1 MTWSPI
7 SGANV
12 PYTEAGNQAAGY
24 VLKFYAVGTTT
35 PLTVASTS
43 AGTPTTTDFL
53 LDSEGY
59 LTLSSARVI
68 PHVET
73 AYKLIMYLNQTD
85 ADADDTGSAVWTIDN
100 ITLAGSIA
108 GLGATIAQYASNG
121 DFFTDSGSAN
131 TVVLTTISPK
141 TASASYVDGE
151 RIAFYPNA
159 NSTGATT
166 VNRDGLGVKN
176 VKTEDGSTL
185 PSGAL
190 STTSLFFA
198 RYYLASTEFRQ
209 EPVVDAATT
218 KTLKSGR
225 KNFFSNGELRTDQ
238 RDNSSAKTY
247 SGTAVAYSLDGVY
260 GSGVTSSSFTHKAI
274 DNAGLNSNQKAL
286 EIADA
291 GVNTGAVL
299 AGFASE
305 MTEASDDV
313 AMVFSFNAKCT
324 AAQDVDYDVFYADDS
339 DLTNS
344 TSIGSG
350 TISLTTSYADY
361 EVALSATTPAST
373 NVGIFVRLK
382 KDSAASS
389 ATYTITSFQL
399 EAGTVATNIEW
410 TTEDGGLKRCEWFYR
425 QVSLSNN
432 AILTGAGVAGN
443 EIDSAYIHFE
453 KMRSTP
459 TASFDATVTNK
470 GYTSTGSAAGTTNTT
485 GVTARNSG
493 VILLTSGYSGG
504 VSQFACYTFTM
515 NAASIIQL
523 SSDL

>member
-7 SGANV
+7 SGSNV
-12 PYTEAGNQAAGY
+12 PYTEAGNQASAY

-35 PLTVASTS
+35 PLTVSSSSTGS
-43 AGTPTTTDFL
+43 PTTTDFL
-53 LDSEGY
+53 CDSEGY
-59 LTLSSARVI
+59 LTLSSTRVI
-68 PHVET
+68 PHVNS
-73 AYKLIMYLNQTD
+73 AFKLIMYLNQTD

-100 ITLAGSIA
+100 ITLSGSLADI
-108 GLGATIAQYASNG
+108 GATIAQYASNG
-121 DFFTDSGSAN
+121 DFFTDSGTSD

-151 RIAFYPNA
+151 RIVFYPNA
-159 NSTGATT
+159 NSTGAST

-176 VKTEDGSTL
+176 IKDEAGNTL
-185 PSGAL
+185 SSGAL
-190 STTSLFFA
+190 STSSLFAA
-198 RYYLASTEFRQ
+198 RYFLASTEFRQ
-209 EPVVDAATT
+209 EPTVDAATT

-225 KNFFSNGELRTDQ
+225 KNFFYNGELRTDQ

-260 GSGVTSSSFTHKAI
+260 GSGVTASSFTHKAVS
-274 DNAGLNSNQKAL
+274 DKGANANQEAL

-313 AMVFSFNAKCT
+313 VMVFSFNAKCT
-324 AAQDVDYDVFYADDS
+324 AAQDIDYDVFYADDS

-350 TISLTTSYADY
+350 TISLTTSYADH
-361 EVALSATTPAST
+361 EIALSATTPAST

-399 EAGTVATNIEW
+399 EQGTTATNIEW
-410 TTEDGGLKRCEWFYR
+410 TGDDGGLPRCKRFYN
-425 QVSLSNN
+425 QFD
-432 AILTGAGVAGN
+432 LTTSDAFTSHGTSGGEAN
-443 EIDSAYIHFE
+443 TDPIFFE
-453 KMRSTP
+453 RMRATP
-459 TASFDATVTNK
+459 TAAYKASI
-470 GYTSTGSAAGTTNTT
+470 TSKLFRYDGNATGSTN
-485 GVTARNSG
+485 VTSVASRDNQSLVLVSADG
-493 VILLTSGYSGG
+493 AIVENALYNFLFNTIPTITLTSE
-504 VSQFACYTFTM
+504 
-515 NAASIIQL
+515 L
-523 SSDL
+523 